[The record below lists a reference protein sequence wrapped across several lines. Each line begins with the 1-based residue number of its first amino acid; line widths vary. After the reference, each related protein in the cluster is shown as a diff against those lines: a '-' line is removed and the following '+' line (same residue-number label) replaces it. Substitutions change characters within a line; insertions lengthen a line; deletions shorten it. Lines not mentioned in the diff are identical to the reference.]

1 MELGWNQQCTKFL
14 TNLATRDW
22 DMVCLTEPLMAD
34 NVNLNFKAF
43 LCVWNIPMMFYFISP
58 VWTSMNI
65 HITCEKPLGL
75 FEISPQLL
83 CLALFQARP
92 KPSTVEAI
100 TPYDEKGNLR
110 PQMANIR
117 SPSCHSCHK
126 WRCKTTVSSLQCP
139 GGGRYRSGLLIH
151 ACKNDS

>member
-1 MELGWNQQCTKFL
+1 
-14 TNLATRDW
+14 
-22 DMVCLTEPLMAD
+22 
-34 NVNLNFKAF
+34 
-43 LCVWNIPMMFYFISP
+43 MMFYFISP

-65 HITCEKPLGL
+65 HITCEKPLGF

-151 ACKNDS
+151 ACKQTAFLTISLESVYVTSFTEPYKNLFP